1 MSLIEYKDKEDICNA
16 SIGELKV
23 HQKNIQNMCEGR
35 ECRNCVYRVHCSSI
49 LYELDRKREII

>member
-16 SIGELKV
+16 STEELKV
-23 HQKNIQNMCEGR
+23 HVKNIRNMCKGR

-49 LYELDRKREII
+49 LEELNRKREKK